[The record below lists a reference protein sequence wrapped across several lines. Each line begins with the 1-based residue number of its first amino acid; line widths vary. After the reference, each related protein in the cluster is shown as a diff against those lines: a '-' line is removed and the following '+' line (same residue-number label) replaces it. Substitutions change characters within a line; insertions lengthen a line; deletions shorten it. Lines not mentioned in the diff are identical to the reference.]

1 MRAIPCICATVLA
14 MLSASSF
21 ADSTTLAPLP
31 ALNIDITQTSVSGF
45 IGKCMP

>member
-1 MRAIPCICATVLA
+1 MRAIHCSCATVLA
-14 MLSASSF
+14 ALSSGSF
-21 ADSTTLAPLP
+21 ANATTDSPSP